1 MFLCLIVALLVFD
14 WSEAGGADGAGG
26 VDGAGGFKALE
37 ALKSVYGSLFSTVN
51 VGNI

>member
-1 MFLCLIVALLVFD
+1 VALLVFD
-14 WSEAGGADGAGG
+14 WSEAGGADGAGGAGG